1 MRWDLFICHA
11 SEDKTAFVEPLA
23 RALRDANFRVWYDSF
38 ELKPGDSIRR
48 AIDEGLRESSAG
60 VVVLSPR
67 FFSKE
72 WPQREL
78 DALIGQQTG
87 DAKRLVPIWLDLG
100 RAEISRR
107 SPLLIDQMAIRAE
120 LGLDAVLAQLQT
132 VIEATGSVSTR
143 TLDEAVSAFVESTDD
158 SLRLLE
164 ARTITNFRRLLTY
177 ANAYGD
183 ELNRLVD
190 VNEAMEDDELADQS
204 QAEMAAWQVRAMRR
218 FEIPDRVY
226 LSMYEEVD
234 PRDSTDL
241 ESRLKRW
248 STGCLTSEA
257 SAELLYDL
265 DDWLDFDWLYVFFG
279 LPNFSVAPAQREQ
292 LQDAVIRIGS
302 RRRSAVA
309 VSYSAWLL
317 NRRDDN
323 GDE

>member
-1 MRWDLFICHA
+1 
-11 SEDKTAFVEPLA
+11 
-23 RALRDANFRVWYDSF
+23 
-38 ELKPGDSIRR
+38 
-48 AIDEGLRESSAG
+48 
-60 VVVLSPR
+60 
-67 FFSKE
+67 
-72 WPQREL
+72 
-78 DALIGQQTG
+78 
-87 DAKRLVPIWLDLG
+87 
-100 RAEISRR
+100 
-107 SPLLIDQMAIRAE
+107 MAIRAE

-132 VIEATGSVSTR
+132 VIEATGSISTR

-158 SLRLLE
+158 SVRLLE
-164 ARTITNFRRLLTY
+164 ARTITNLRRLITY
-177 ANAYGD
+177 ANAYEA

-190 VNEAMEDDELADQS
+190 ENEAMEDDELADHC
-204 QAEMAAWQVRAMRR
+204 QAEIAAWQVRAMRR